1 MDNINADLYQ
11 LKEDIAY
18 EIKVTKAN
26 REKDRDKST
35 FVSIYTGLIS
45 ALTTFCIGLTPY
57 VSEDYTNFIG
67 GFSLFISASLTVVLA
82 WNGLF
87 NHKSLWIN
95 SAIKLSELYD
105 LNTDIKH
112 SESSKS
118 INQNLVNNFYKRYK
132 TIMNDANVRWLKIR
146 E

>member
-1 MDNINADLYQ
+1 MDDIKADLYQ

-26 REKDRDKST
+26 RQNDRSKST
-35 FVSIYTGLIS
+35 FISLYSGLIS
-45 ALTTFCIGLTPY
+45 ALTTFCIGLNPY
-57 VSEDYTNFIG
+57 VSGKYTAYLT
-67 GFSLFISASLTVVLA
+67 GFSLFISASLTFVLA
-82 WNGLF
+82 WNKLF

-95 SAIKLSELYD
+95 SAIKLSELYE
-105 LNTDIKH
+105 LNTDIRH

-118 INQNLVNNFYKRYK
+118 IDQNLLNNFYKRYK
-132 TIMNDANVRWLKIR
+132 TIMNDANIRWLKIR

>member
-26 REKDRDKST
+26 REKDRDKSN

-67 GFSLFISASLTVVLA
+67 GFSLFISAFLTVVLA

-118 INQNLVNNFYKRYK
+118 IDQNLVNNFYKRYK